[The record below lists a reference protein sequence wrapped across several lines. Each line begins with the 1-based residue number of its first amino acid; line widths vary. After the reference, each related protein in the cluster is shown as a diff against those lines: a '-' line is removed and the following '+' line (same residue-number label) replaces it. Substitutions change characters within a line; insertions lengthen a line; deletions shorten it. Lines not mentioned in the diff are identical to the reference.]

1 MGVCCVTVVDVSA
14 WSGRRGRSHT
24 ESQLSPSLSPTLSLS
39 LSLSVLQF
47 LPLYSTFP
55 SPFFVSL
62 SSLGGRSPSALLILG
77 LPTYP
82 PVSRLQQPCVNPSRQ
97 STSRVSSSRRA
108 AAHHCDCA
116 SGPQPNVFL
125 SVCQHGGTHPG
136 AAAPPAVLGLWSHT
150 RGRCPPCSTRALA
163 RHVLWAAAHCA
174 PVGPPTRREALS
186 GAAASPLLGSSPT
199 QSLGRCPNR
208 LPRGR
213 ASVQP
218 HLRAA
223 AHSTCWSANS
233 AEGTLCCRS
242 LTVTRAIAQSCRAA
256 ALQAHLGPPTAPCF
270 LCPSTTRALFVAV
283 VS

>member
-1 MGVCCVTVVDVSA
+1 MLIHPGSQPVECQAVAGPLPITVTVP
-14 WSGRRGRSHT
+14 
-24 ESQLSPSLSPTLSLS
+24 Q
-39 LSLSVLQF
+39 
-47 LPLYSTFP
+47 
-55 SPFFVSL
+55 
-62 SSLGGRSPSALLILG
+62 GRSPMFSYRSANMG
-77 LPTYP
+77 AHTRGPLP
-82 PVSRLQQPCVNPSRQ
+82 
-97 STSRVSSSRRA
+97 
-108 AAHHCDCA
+108 
-116 SGPQPNVFL
+116 
-125 SVCQHGGTHPG
+125 
-136 AAAPPAVLGLWSHT
+136 PPAVLGLWSHT